1 MMAGRTDIRELMALV
16 SECDL
21 LVTNDSGPMHIGYAV
36 RTPVV
41 AIFGSTSPEHTG
53 PVGKNDIVIKKGLD
67 CSPCFEREC
76 KKNNLKCME
85 MITSE
90 EVFEAV
96 KARVNVKRAVF
107 FDRDG
112 TLCKDPGYLRRMEDF
127 EVFPGMGNLARLKE
141 RGFTLIGV
149 TNQSGI
155 ARGLVDEDFVKQV
168 NAIFLDNYGF
178 DGFYYCPHHPEEHC
192 SCRKPEP
199 GLLLDARVDY
209 NIDLKRSFIVGD
221 KDLDMLLARAAG
233 ATGILVRTGQD
244 SVSPNADY
252 TVENIRE
259 AVDLILRIEGAGEC

>member
-1 MMAGRTDIRELMALV
+1 
-16 SECDL
+16 
-21 LVTNDSGPMHIGYAV
+21 
-36 RTPVV
+36 
-41 AIFGSTSPEHTG
+41 
-53 PVGKNDIVIKKGLD
+53 
-67 CSPCFEREC
+67 
-76 KKNNLKCME
+76 ME
-85 MITSE
+85 MISSA

-112 TLCKDPGYLRRMEDF
+112 TLCKDPGYLRRIEDF
-127 EVFPGMGNLARLKE
+127 EVFPGIENLTRLKE

-149 TNQSGI
+149 TNQSGV

-178 DGFYYCPHHPEEHC
+178 DGFYYCPHHPDEHC

-199 GLLLDARVDY
+199 GLLMDARVDY
-209 NIDLKRSFIVGD
+209 NINLKRSFVVGD

-244 SVSPNADY
+244 SASPNADY
-252 TVENIRE
+252 TVENI
-259 AVDLILRIEGAGEC
+259 AKSVDLILRMEGVGEW